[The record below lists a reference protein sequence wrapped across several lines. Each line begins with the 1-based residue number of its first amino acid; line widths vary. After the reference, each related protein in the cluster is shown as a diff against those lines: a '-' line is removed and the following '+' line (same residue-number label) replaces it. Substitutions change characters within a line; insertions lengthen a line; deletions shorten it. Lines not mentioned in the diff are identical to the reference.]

1 MNIKCTQNI
10 YKSANGVSNV
20 AYYILVPEDS
30 HIRGIVQI
38 SHGMCEYFSR
48 YTAFA
53 KYLCGLGF
61 IVCGNDHIGH
71 GASVSRPADLGFF
84 AAHDGWKYLIQDV
97 LHLRELMHR
106 RYPDLPYFML
116 GHSMGSLIVRL
127 CLPECGTELAGSIL
141 IGTAGPNAA
150 ALSAAHIADS
160 IARTRGV
167 TFRSGL
173 LNSIAFKAYNRRIDH
188 PNSVFDWLSRDE
200 EVVSL
205 YQSDEKCNFIFTAS
219 AFRDLFILCARANSN
234 ATFRRTPSD
243 LPLFF
248 LAGDRDPVGRYGDG
262 VRRVISQ
269 AAPATSTQS
278 FTKTPVTSCS
288 TSSAASRPTAIFRA
302 GSRNASP
309 SRPRRLL
316 PKHRKH
322 NSTAK
327 GRYPIFSGYRPFCF
341 LYQF

>member
-1 MNIKCTQNI
+1 M
-10 YKSANGVSNV
+10 A
-20 AYYILVPEDS
+20 A
-30 HIRGIVQI
+30 
-38 SHGMCEYFSR
+38 
-48 YTAFA
+48 
-53 KYLCGLGF
+53 
-61 IVCGNDHIGH
+61 NDHIGH

-97 LHLRELMHR
+97 LHLRELMHH

-127 CLPECGTELAGSIL
+127 CLSECGTELAGAIL

-150 ALSAAHIADS
+150 ALSAAHVADS

-248 LAGDRDPVGRYGDG
+248 LAGDCDPVGRYGDG
-262 VRRVISQ
+262 VRRVISLY
-269 AAPATSTQS
+269 
-278 FTKTPVTSCS
+278 
-288 TSSAASRPTAIFRA
+288 RA
-302 GSRNASP
+302 GGSRNIDAVFYKNARHELLNELGRIETYGDI
-309 SRPRRLL
+309 SRWLEERLAEQTE
-316 PKHRKH
+316 
-322 NSTAK
+322 TAPAETQK
-327 GRYPIFSGYRPFCF
+327 A
-341 LYQF
+341 

>member
-173 LNSIAFKAYNRRIDH
+173 LNGIVFKAYNRRIDH

-262 VRRVISQ
+262 VRRVISLY
-269 AAPATSTQS
+269 
-278 FTKTPVTSCS
+278 
-288 TSSAASRPTAIFRA
+288 RA
-302 GSRNASP
+302 GGSRNIDAVFYKNARHELLNELGRIETYGDI
-309 SRPRRLL
+309 SRWLEERLAEQTE
-316 PKHRKH
+316 
-322 NSTAK
+322 TAPAETQK
-327 GRYPIFSGYRPFCF
+327 A
-341 LYQF
+341 

>member
-173 LNSIAFKAYNRRIDH
+173 LNGIAFKAYNRRIDH
-188 PNSVFDWLSRDE
+188 RIRSLTGSAATKRSFLSISRTKSATLSSPPPPSAICSSSARARTATRPSAAPRTTCRCSSSQATATRSAATATVCAASSVFI
-200 EVVSL
+200 V
-205 YQSDEKCNFIFTAS
+205 
-219 AFRDLFILCARANSN
+219 
-234 ATFRRTPSD
+234 
-243 LPLFF
+243 
-248 LAGDRDPVGRYGDG
+248 
-262 VRRVISQ
+262 Q
-269 AAPATSTQS
+269 AAPATSTQF
-278 FTKTPVTSCS
+278 FTKNARHELLNELGRIETYGDI
-288 TSSAASRPTAIFRA
+288 SRWLEERLAEQTETAPA
-302 GSRNASP
+302 ETQKA
-309 SRPRRLL
+309 
-316 PKHRKH
+316 
-322 NSTAK
+322 
-327 GRYPIFSGYRPFCF
+327 
-341 LYQF
+341 

>member
-84 AAHDGWKYLIQDV
+84 AAHDGWKYLIADV
-97 LHLRELMHR
+97 LHLHELMSK
-106 RYPDLPYFML
+106 RYPDLPYFL
-116 GHSMGSLIVRL
+116 IGHSMGSLIARL
-127 CLPECGTELAGSIL
+127 CLPACGRELAGAVL

-150 ALSAAHIADS
+150 AVSAAHLADS
-160 IARTRGV
+160 VARTRGV

-173 LNSIAFKAYNRRIDH
+173 LNSMTFKGYNRKIQH
-188 PNSVFDWLSRDE
+188 PKSVFDWLSRDE
-200 EVVSL
+200 ETVSL

-219 AFRDLFILCARANSN
+219 GFRDLFTLCIRANSN
-234 ATFRRTPSD
+234 AVFRRTPRD
-243 LPLFF
+243 LPLLF
-248 LAGDRDPVGRYGDG
+248 LAGDKDPVGRYGDG
-262 VRRVISQ
+262 VRRVIGLYR
-269 AAPATSTQS
+269 
-278 FTKTPVTSCS
+278 
-288 TSSAASRPTAIFRA
+288 SAGIRNIDAIFYKNARHELLNEL
-302 GSRNASP
+302 GRIETYGDISRWLED
-309 SRPRRLL
+309 RL
-316 PKHRKH
+316 
-322 NSTAK
+322 TAL
-327 GRYPIFSGYRPFCF
+327 SEHAA
-341 LYQF
+341 QSAEQV

>member
-127 CLPECGTELAGSIL
+127 CLSECGTELAGAIL

-150 ALSAAHIADS
+150 ALSAAHVADS

-219 AFRDLFILCARANSN
+219 AFRDLFILCARANSSCRSVKSRSG
-234 ATFRRTPSD
+234 AGA
-243 LPLFF
+243 
-248 LAGDRDPVGRYGDG
+248 LAE
-262 VRRVISQ
+262 S
-269 AAPATSTQS
+269 TST
-278 FTKTPVTSCS
+278 
-288 TSSAASRPTAIFRA
+288 
-302 GSRNASP
+302 NASKFATGGRNRAFLRGKICVTQP
-309 SRPRRLL
+309 SLPSLSKRTRSPTSGVSRARRNLACA
-316 PKHRKH
+316 RSV
-322 NSTAK
+322 NSRCPSSTV
-327 GRYPIFSGYRPFCF
+327 
-341 LYQF
+341 

>member
-116 GHSMGSLIVRL
+116 GHSA
-127 CLPECGTELAGSIL
+127 CACP
-141 IGTAGPNAA
+141 
-150 ALSAAHIADS
+150 SAARSLQARS
-160 IARTRGV
+160 SSAPPART
-167 TFRSGL
+167 
-173 LNSIAFKAYNRRIDH
+173 
-188 PNSVFDWLSRDE
+188 PPP
-200 EVVSL
+200 
-205 YQSDEKCNFIFTAS
+205 S
-219 AFRDLFILCARANSN
+219 ARPISQTPSHARA
-234 ATFRRTPSD
+234 A
-243 LPLFF
+243 
-248 LAGDRDPVGRYGDG
+248 
-262 VRRVISQ
+262 
-269 AAPATSTQS
+269 
-278 FTKTPVTSCS
+278 
-288 TSSAASRPTAIFRA
+288 
-302 GSRNASP
+302 
-309 SRPRRLL
+309 
-316 PKHRKH
+316 
-322 NSTAK
+322 
-327 GRYPIFSGYRPFCF
+327 
-341 LYQF
+341 

>member
-1 MNIKCTQNI
+1 
-10 YKSANGVSNV
+10 
-20 AYYILVPEDS
+20 
-30 HIRGIVQI
+30 
-38 SHGMCEYFSR
+38 
-48 YTAFA
+48 
-53 KYLCGLGF
+53 
-61 IVCGNDHIGH
+61 
-71 GASVSRPADLGFF
+71 
-84 AAHDGWKYLIQDV
+84 
-97 LHLRELMHR
+97 MHR

-150 ALSAAHIADS
+150 

-173 LNSIAFKAYNRRIDH
+173 LNGIAFKAYNRRIDH

-262 VRRVISQ
+262 VRRVISLY
-269 AAPATSTQS
+269 
-278 FTKTPVTSCS
+278 
-288 TSSAASRPTAIFRA
+288 RA
-302 GSRNASP
+302 GGSRNIDAVFYKNARHELLNELGRIETYGDI
-309 SRPRRLL
+309 SRWLEERLAEQTE
-316 PKHRKH
+316 
-322 NSTAK
+322 TAPAETQK
-327 GRYPIFSGYRPFCF
+327 A
-341 LYQF
+341 

>member
-1 MNIKCTQNI
+1 M
-10 YKSANGVSNV
+10 
-20 AYYILVPEDS
+20 PEDS

-127 CLPECGTELAGSIL
+127 CLSECGTELAGAIL

-150 ALSAAHIADS
+150 ALSAAHVADS

-248 LAGDRDPVGRYGDG
+248 LAGDCDPVGRYGDG
-262 VRRVISQ
+262 VRRVLSLYRAGGSRNID
-269 AAPATSTQS
+269 AV

-302 GSRNASP
+302 GSRNAS
-309 SRPRRLL
+309 SNRPRRLL

-322 NSTAK
+322 NSTVK
-327 GRYPIFSGYRPFCF
+327 GRYPISLDTALFVFYISLVRQRSCKLDVGP
-341 LYQF
+341 